1 MGDYLGKSGV
11 ELAWE
16 KHLQGRRGSR
26 RIEVDAYGREL
37 GQLDSVFP
45 TPGAN
50 ITLTLDNRMQREAEA
65 CLEGQVGAIVALDPQ
80 TGKVLALASSPTF
93 SQEAFERGLTTQE
106 WQKINNDKSHP
117 LENRALKGQYPPGSV
132 FKIVMAVAGLEEK
145 VVTPGTMISCTGALP
160 VGNHVF
166 HCWRKRGHGGVD
178 LHRAMVHSCDIYFY
192 EVGRQLG
199 IERIAQWSRRF
210 GLGAPTG
217 LDLDKEMSGLA
228 PSIAWKKARFN
239 QPWHEGDTISV
250 SIGQGYNLVTPIQ
263 MARVVAAVANG
274 GIIYKPYLVEKVE
287 SPAGEILYQAKPEV
301 QSRLGASRANLEAV
315 RQSLVGVVNN
325 GTGKAARLP
334 NTQVA
339 GKTGTAQV
347 VAIDRDNPKKKKSRR
362 TEDHAWFVAYAPAG
376 EPQIAVA
383 VLVEH
388 GGHGGEDAA
397 PLARRVI
404 IAGLSG
410 PKVAQAK

>member
-1 MGDYLGKSGV
+1 M
-11 ELAWE
+11 
-16 KHLQGRRGSR
+16 
-26 RIEVDAYGREL
+26 
-37 GQLDSVFP
+37 
-45 TPGAN
+45 
-50 ITLTLDNRMQREAEA
+50 
-65 CLEGQVGAIVALDPQ
+65 
-80 TGKVLALASSPTF
+80 
-93 SQEAFERGLTTQE
+93 
-106 WQKINNDKSHP
+106 
-117 LENRALKGQYPPGSV
+117 
-132 FKIVMAVAGLEEK
+132 
-145 VVTPGTMISCTGALP
+145 
-160 VGNHVF
+160 
-166 HCWRKRGHGGVD
+166 
-178 LHRAMVHSCDIYFY
+178 
-192 EVGRQLG
+192 
-199 IERIAQWSRRF
+199 
-210 GLGAPTG
+210 
-217 LDLDKEMSGLA
+217 
-228 PSIAWKKARFN
+228 
-239 QPWHEGDTISV
+239 
-250 SIGQGYNLVTPIQ
+250 
-263 MARVVAAVANG
+263 
-274 GIIYKPYLVEKVE
+274 
-287 SPAGEILYQAKPEV
+287 